1 MSRNPSQEEIFQ
13 SNEEIVERIR
23 SGEVALL
30 AVLMKR
36 HNQKLYRVARG
47 MGIPNLDCDDLLQQS
62 YIQAYLKLPQFRG
75 ESTVTTWL
83 TRILINQGLMY
94 LRKQRPSV
102 TEDGSLEGLSDAAPK
117 ADAITPTFTPESEL
131 LKRELRSVLEDA
143 IEQLP
148 EDYRVVYI
156 MRELE
161 EMSVKDIATALEIS
175 ESNVKVRMH
184 RARKLLQNELRNYI
198 EPFELYEFGNK
209 RCDAIVMQVLEAVQ
223 LTL

>member
-1 MSRNPSQEEIFQ
+1 MSRNPSQEEVFQ

-23 SGEVALL
+23 TGEVALL
-30 AVLMKR
+30 SILMKR

-47 MGIPNLDCDDLLQQS
+47 MGIPNAECDDLLQQS
-62 YIQAYLKLPQFRG
+62 YIQAYLKLPLFRG

-83 TRILINQGLMY
+83 TRILINQCLMF

-102 TEDGSLEGLSDAAPK
+102 TEDGELEGLSDASPK
-117 ADAITPTFTPESEL
+117 SDNITPTFTPESEL

-161 EMSVKDIATALEIS
+161 EMSVREIATALDIS
-175 ESNVKVRMH
+175 EANVKVRMH
-184 RARKLLQNELRNYI
+184 RARKQLQEELRNYI
-198 EPFELYEFGNK
+198 EPFELYEFGNQ
-209 RCDAIVMQVLEAVQ
+209 RCDMIVVQVLEAIQ
-223 LTL
+223 ETL

>member
-1 MSRNPSQEEIFQ
+1 MSLNQSQEEVYQ

-23 SGEVALL
+23 AGEVALIS
-30 AVLMKR
+30 VLMKR

-47 MGIPNLDCDDLLQQS
+47 MGIPNVECDDLLQQS

-75 ESTVTTWL
+75 DSTVTTWL
-83 TRILINQGLMY
+83 TRILINQCLMF

-117 ADAITPTFTPESEL
+117 AETIRPTFTPESEL

-148 EDYRVVYI
+148 EDYRVVYV
-156 MRELE
+156 MREIE
-161 EMSVKDIATALEIS
+161 EMSVRDIASALDIS

-184 RARKLLQNELRNYI
+184 RARKQLQEELRNYI
-198 EPFELYEFGNK
+198 EPFELYEFGNA
-209 RCDAIVMQVLEAVQ
+209 RCDNIVVQVLEAIQ
-223 LTL
+223 ETL

>member
-1 MSRNPSQEEIFQ
+1 MSRKPPQEEIFQ

-75 ESTVTTWL
+75 ESSVTTWL
-83 TRILINQGLMY
+83 TRILINQCLMY

-131 LKRELRSVLEDA
+131 LKRELR
-143 IEQLP
+143 
-148 EDYRVVYI
+148 
-156 MRELE
+156 
-161 EMSVKDIATALEIS
+161 
-175 ESNVKVRMH
+175 
-184 RARKLLQNELRNYI
+184 
-198 EPFELYEFGNK
+198 
-209 RCDAIVMQVLEAVQ
+209 
-223 LTL
+223 